1 MRYEEPFAPHLSE
14 HSAAGIQELASDYRS
29 CVLVCCSGIQ
39 GSAEGEGNL
48 LQMQAHKVSH
58 YKEDQVLFIGRAN

>member
-1 MRYEEPFAPHLSE
+1 MRYEERSAQHLSE

-29 CVLVCCSGIQ
+29 CVLVCSGIQ
-39 GSAEGEGNL
+39 GSAGVEGNL

-58 YKEDQVLFIGRAN
+58 YKEDQVLLIGRKN